1 MQKIKLKSHPVIL
14 KNSDFQSIQI
24 SVLFFFEENISDM
37 VNIQLLPSMLRK
49 MNNTY
54 SSEEDFQLNKKKL
67 YILGINCS
75 SSIIGTTN
83 YISFDISIP
92 NINILNE
99 DLLEKQFKFFQD
111 YIYNPKINDNAFDND
126 LLQREIKNLQ
136 LSIKN
141 ALNNIGFYQNK
152 KLLDYV
158 DDQGILSRSLIDH
171 QEEIGKVTGESL
183 YQFYLKNIKNNQP
196 VIYIMGDVDS
206 LKFNKL
212 CDKYLYR
219 KKFVDKIYHANFN
232 HFLKV
237 REMVTLKC
245 EDSNF
250 KDSIYSMV
258 FKVKDINEN
267 DIILLN
273 AIKDILSSPSSRL
286 LDKVLRDDNDLI
298 YSSLVKVYKFFG
310 LLEITVFINKNNILM
325 VKEKLNEVMELLKNE
340 ELITECLEKIKERKR
355 LALIRQLDDKY
366 FLFDD
371 FIESDLGIDV
381 SFYKYL
387 ENYKKITWV
396 DLNNFIKR
404 LKLDTTYFLKE
415 GKN

>member
-1 MQKIKLKSHPVIL
+1 MQKIKLKSRPVIL

-37 VNIQLLPSMLRK
+37 VNMQLLPSMLRK

-286 LDKVLRDDNDLI
+286 LDKVLRDENDLI

-310 LLEITVFINKNNILM
+310 LLEITVYINKNNILI

-355 LALIRQLDDKY
+355 LALKRQLDDKY

-381 SFYKYL
+381 NFSKYL
-387 ENYKKITWV
+387 ENYKNISWV
-396 DLNNFIKR
+396 DINDFIDR
-404 LKLDTTYFLKE
+404 LILDTTYFLKE
-415 GKN
+415 GED